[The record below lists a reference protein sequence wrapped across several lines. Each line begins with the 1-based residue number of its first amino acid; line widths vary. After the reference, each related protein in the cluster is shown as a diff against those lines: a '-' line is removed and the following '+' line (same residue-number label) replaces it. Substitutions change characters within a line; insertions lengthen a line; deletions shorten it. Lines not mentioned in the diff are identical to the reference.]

1 MVSVV
6 CFVSADGRVYP
17 KFYFLLAFSISTVG
31 PLSFD
36 ILSFDNLFDAFVVN
50 RLTVTRA
57 LVVLRF
63 RLLSFLSAA
72 RYAFD
77 STFSFLMCTML

>member
-1 MVSVV
+1 M
-6 CFVSADGRVYP
+6 
-17 KFYFLLAFSISTVG
+17 G

-50 RLTVTRA
+50 RLIVTRA

-77 STFSFLMCTML
+77 STFSLLMCTML